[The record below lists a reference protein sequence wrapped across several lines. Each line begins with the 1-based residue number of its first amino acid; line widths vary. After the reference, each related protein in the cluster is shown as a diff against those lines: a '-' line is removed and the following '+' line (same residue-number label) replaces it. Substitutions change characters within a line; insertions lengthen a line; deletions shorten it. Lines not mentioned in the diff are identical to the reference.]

1 MAGPGGRMGGPGG
14 RFLTEEEKAN
24 QPKVTKELLL
34 RVFSYLKPYWKQLA
48 AVLACIIVSSIM
60 TLMPSVL
67 TGRIIDEG
75 LIGRNFGRLVYLIVL
90 SLLVTLG
97 ANLIGVAESYLNSW
111 IAQHIT
117 FDMRNNMYRHLQQ
130 MSQRFFTSNN
140 QGDIITRMTSD
151 ISGVESVITNTFTSI
166 LSNAITLIV
175 AMTAMYRK
183 NWILATVGLIIVP
196 LFTIPTRKAGKT
208 RWTLTRES
216 QECSDEI
223 NGILNETLSV
233 SGQMLVKLF
242 CKEEY
247 EYEKYESANR
257 RMTALNIK
265 ERMAGRW
272 FRVVLSTITSVG
284 PMLLYLVGGVL
295 MMKYNEDLTVG
306 DITVL
311 VALLGRMY
319 GPVNQLL
326 NIQVDWI
333 RSMAMFSRIFEYFD
347 MPVEIKNKE
356 NAIVPD
362 HAEGNVSFSHVDFS
376 YEPDRQI
383 LKDVSFELE
392 AGHSIAI
399 VGPSGS
405 GKSTIINLIPRLYD
419 VGAGSVCF
427 DGVDVRELDLAFLR
441 GQIGVVTQETYLFNG
456 TIRDNLLYVKPDA
469 TEEEII
475 AACDKANILDFIQ
488 NQEKGFDT
496 MVGNRGLKLSGGE
509 KQRLSIAR
517 VLLKDPALL
526 IFDEATSALDSI
538 SEQKIQDAIDP
549 LVASRTSILIA
560 HRLST
565 ILAADEILVVKAG
578 EIVERGTHKELVNAG
593 GVYAD
598 LYETQFKGA
607 MAGEEDRIREQ
618 EKIGL
623 DVWEEPEPDK
633 AERDRKDRER
643 LENWRESVVQSL
655 ENLELFG
662 DEAMATEEGEPK

>member
-257 RMTALNIK
+257 RMIALNIK

-347 MPVEIKNKE
+347 MPVEIRNKE

-441 GQIGVVTQETYLFNG
+441 SQIGVVTQETYLFNG

-475 AACDKANILDFIQ
+475 AACDKANILDFIR

>member
-48 AVLACIIVSSIM
+48 VVLACIIVSSIM

-75 LIGRNFGRLVYLIVL
+75 LIGCNFGRLVYLIVL

-257 RMTALNIK
+257 RMIALNIK

-272 FRVVLSTITSVG
+272 FRVVLSTLTSVG
-284 PMLLYLVGGVL
+284 P
-295 MMKYNEDLTVG
+295 
-306 DITVL
+306 
-311 VALLGRMY
+311 
-319 GPVNQLL
+319 
-326 NIQVDWI
+326 
-333 RSMAMFSRIFEYFD
+333 
-347 MPVEIKNKE
+347 
-356 NAIVPD
+356 
-362 HAEGNVSFSHVDFS
+362 
-376 YEPDRQI
+376 
-383 LKDVSFELE
+383 
-392 AGHSIAI
+392 
-399 VGPSGS
+399 
-405 GKSTIINLIPRLYD
+405 
-419 VGAGSVCF
+419 
-427 DGVDVRELDLAFLR
+427 
-441 GQIGVVTQETYLFNG
+441 
-456 TIRDNLLYVKPDA
+456 
-469 TEEEII
+469 
-475 AACDKANILDFIQ
+475 
-488 NQEKGFDT
+488 
-496 MVGNRGLKLSGGE
+496 
-509 KQRLSIAR
+509 
-517 VLLKDPALL
+517 VLL
-526 IFDEATSALDSI
+526 
-538 SEQKIQDAIDP
+538 
-549 LVASRTSILIA
+549 
-560 HRLST
+560 
-565 ILAADEILVVKAG
+565 
-578 EIVERGTHKELVNAG
+578 
-593 GVYAD
+593 
-598 LYETQFKGA
+598 
-607 MAGEEDRIREQ
+607 
-618 EKIGL
+618 
-623 DVWEEPEPDK
+623 
-633 AERDRKDRER
+633 
-643 LENWRESVVQSL
+643 
-655 ENLELFG
+655 
-662 DEAMATEEGEPK
+662 